1 MTVFTGSLGAS
12 YRLELEV
19 TVSSQSVENNT
30 TTIAWVLRIEQLSG
44 SGAFSFWSDN
54 TWSRSI
60 NGVSSS
66 GTRTY
71 DFRTYDTL
79 VLASGTQ
86 VVTHN
91 ADGSKT
97 IAVSAAWNDH
107 GGSPLVDG
115 SLSSSMAL
123 PTIPRASTPTLSASS
138 VDAGTSVTINTNRLS
153 SAFTHTL
160 EYSFGAASGVIAT
173 GVTVSQAWT
182 PPLSLLNQIPNA
194 TSGAVTITCKTYSGA
209 TLIGTKNVT
218 LTLVAGA
225 AIVPDF
231 TTVTNSETVALIASE
246 VGAYV
251 QARSKLAVA
260 ITGALGAYGSTI
272 TAYRIKIAG
281 QTINA
286 ASGTTLEL
294 GQSGTLALV
303 GTITDSRG
311 RQRSKTVNVTVLPY
325 ASPTIDGALFF
336 ARRSDVGGTLDE
348 EGTYLRVDLK
358 ASVSS
363 LINST
368 ERNRLR
374 YKIYTR
380 ERGTD
385 PWTTVADTTL
395 SAITYNSFVAIA
407 GYAIETSYDVLVEVL
422 DDVSGLVS
430 IGRTL
435 ATAAVFMH
443 WGDGLGIGKFWEDGA
458 LDVLGDGYFSG
469 ELYSGGERVI
479 NVTDL
484 ATETVAGVV
493 ERATT
498 SETTTGTDTTRY
510 VSPAG
515 LAARTATASR
525 RGLVELATA
534 AETQAG
540 TDTTR
545 AVTPENIGSHDGIP
559 YAIAAGFSTST
570 TGGGGSAPPVYWN
583 GTTTVT
589 LPVGRFTEPPV
600 ILTDAVSGS
609 SVLWTSIGV
618 ETSDTSFTYR
628 VHRINATPAATAV
641 RWLAIQMT
649 PTSGDG

>member
-1 MTVFTGSLGAS
+1 
-12 YRLELEV
+12 
-19 TVSSQSVENNT
+19 
-30 TTIAWVLRIEQLSG
+30 
-44 SGAFSFWSDN
+44 
-54 TWSRSI
+54 
-60 NGVSSS
+60 
-66 GTRTY
+66 
-71 DFRTYDTL
+71 
-79 VLASGTQ
+79 
-86 VVTHN
+86 
-91 ADGSKT
+91 
-97 IAVSAAWNDH
+97 
-107 GGSPLVDG
+107 
-115 SLSSSMAL
+115 
-123 PTIPRASTPTLSASS
+123 
-138 VDAGTSVTINTNRLS
+138 
-153 SAFTHTL
+153 
-160 EYSFGAASGVIAT
+160 
-173 GVTVSQAWT
+173 
-182 PPLSLLNQIPNA
+182 
-194 TSGAVTITCKTYSGA
+194 
-209 TLIGTKNVT
+209 
-218 LTLVAGA
+218 
-225 AIVPDF
+225 
-231 TTVTNSETVALIASE
+231 
-246 VGAYV
+246 
-251 QARSKLAVA
+251 
-260 ITGALGAYGSTI
+260 
-272 TAYRIKIAG
+272 
-281 QTINA
+281 
-286 ASGTTLEL
+286 
-294 GQSGTLALV
+294 
-303 GTITDSRG
+303 
-311 RQRSKTVNVTVLPY
+311 VNVTVLPY

-515 LAARTATASR
+515 RRRSHGDGQPPRARRARDGCRDPGGHRHDASSHAREHRLARRHPVRDR
-525 RGLVELATA
+525 RGLLDE
-534 AETQAG
+534 
-540 TDTTR
+540 
-545 AVTPENIGSHDGIP
+545 HH
-559 YAIAAGFSTST
+559 
-570 TGGGGSAPPVYWN
+570 
-583 GTTTVT
+583 
-589 LPVGRFTEPPV
+589 GR
-600 ILTDAVSGS
+600 
-609 SVLWTSIGV
+609 
-618 ETSDTSFTYR
+618 R
-628 VHRINATPAATAV
+628 R
-641 RWLAIQMT
+641 
-649 PTSGDG
+649 